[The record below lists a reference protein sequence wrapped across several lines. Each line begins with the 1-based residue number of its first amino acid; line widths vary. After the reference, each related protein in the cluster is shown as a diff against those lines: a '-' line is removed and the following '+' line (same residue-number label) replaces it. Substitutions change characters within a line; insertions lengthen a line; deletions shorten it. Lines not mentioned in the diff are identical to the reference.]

1 MARAAVSKT
10 ACWGFESLLAWG
22 SGDTW
27 GGVGK
32 VQMLANIRKFF
43 SEVRAEMQ
51 KVTWST
57 REEIMGSTGVVLI
70 TMLILS
76 TFIGVADF
84 FLAHALSVLLR

>member
-1 MARAAVSKT
+1 
-10 ACWGFESLLAWG
+10 
-22 SGDTW
+22 
-27 GGVGK
+27 
-32 VQMLANIRKFF
+32 MLGNIRKFF

-57 REEIMGSTGVVLI
+57 REEIMGSTGVVLM

-76 TFIGVADF
+76 TFIGVTDF